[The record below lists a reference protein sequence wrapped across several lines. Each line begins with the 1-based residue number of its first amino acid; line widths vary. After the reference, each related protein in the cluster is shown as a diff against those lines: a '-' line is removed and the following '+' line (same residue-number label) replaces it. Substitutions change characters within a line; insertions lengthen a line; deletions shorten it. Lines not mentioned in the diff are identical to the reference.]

1 MKRLKPNSWCAI
13 PWCPCGGKPKQKRR
27 RKMILISKKIELP
40 SELAHAYLVE
50 HDLIKAQ
57 LEDGFGID
65 LEVYFDIDLDDGFI
79 EINEISAYAF
89 TPKLTE
95 FETDSDAFEKFV
107 QGYIDDHHSELLE
120 HAHEAAVDAAEARY
134 ESMIDDR

>member
-1 MKRLKPNSWCAI
+1 MT
-13 PWCPCGGKPKQKRR
+13 
-27 RKMILISKKIELP
+27 LISKKIEVP
-40 SELAHAYLVE
+40 AELAHAYLVE

-65 LEVYFDIDLDDGFI
+65 LEVYFDVDLDDGFI

-95 FETDSDAFEKFV
+95 FEIDSDAFEKFV
-107 QGYIDDHHSELLE
+107 QGYMDEHYSALLE
-120 HAHEAAVDAAEARY
+120 QAHGVAVDAAEARY